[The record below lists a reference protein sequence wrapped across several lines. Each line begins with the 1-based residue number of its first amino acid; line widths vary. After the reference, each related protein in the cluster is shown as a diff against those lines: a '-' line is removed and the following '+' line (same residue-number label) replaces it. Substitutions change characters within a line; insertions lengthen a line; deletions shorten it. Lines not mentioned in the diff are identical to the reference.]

1 MQKIKDIDAILVAHF
16 RANKTFP
23 GKCAL
28 SLISVYRFISL
39 CQISEKLVY
48 RRMGECTDE

>member
-23 GKCAL
+23 GKCA
-28 SLISVYRFISL
+28 SVTHFCL
-39 CQISEKLVY
+39 QIYITVPNFRKTGLQTY
-48 RRMGECTDE
+48 G